1 MTDAELLRCKR
12 IGPVEAAKYLQNG
25 TNAHELRLDA
35 QNGICPFMSA
45 RRGKSRWSYR
55 VNVGL
60 LIRYK
65 RGELGLRGD
74 TRRAI
79 FEEDEWYE

>member
-1 MTDAELLRCKR
+1 MTDAELLRHDR
-12 IGPVEAAKYLQNG
+12 IGPEVAAKYLQNR
-25 TNAHELRLDA
+25 TTAHELRLDA
-35 QNGICPFMSA
+35 QNGICPFMTA

-65 RGELGLRGD
+65 RGELGLSGNA
-74 TRRAI
+74 RREI

>member
-1 MTDAELLRCKR
+1 MTDAELLRHDK
-12 IGPVEAAKYLQNG
+12 IGPEVAARYLQNG
-25 TNAHELRLDA
+25 TSAHELRLDA
-35 QNGICPFMSA
+35 QNGICPFMNA
-45 RRGKSRWSYR
+45 RRGKTRWSYR

-65 RGELGLRGD
+65 HGELGLRGD
-74 TRRAI
+74 APRVI